1 MNGSLSKKKK
11 NILYGI
17 PMVVRWS
24 VEGKFEVLEK
34 ENWLYDV
41 NVLHPYST
49 GIKNC
54 TSAAVRFVF
63 LYHCRVALPTIILC
77 VREKKLRIWWIFILQ
92 SLKEHTMGRRL
103 TYFVSVLFYSSLW
116 CLFLTPYFKKMYILW
131 IIVKVCFFF
140 FLIFA
145 GWVGEWLRKCSHFFV
160 FIFLLFYSMDTWN
173 VIGP

>member
-1 MNGSLSKKKK
+1 MNGGLSKKKK

-34 ENWLYDV
+34 ENGLYDV

-92 SLKEHTMGRRL
+92 SLKEHAMGRRL

-140 FLIFA
+140 LSIFCR
-145 GWVGEWLRKCSHFFV
+145 VGGRVVKK
-160 FIFLLFYSMDTWN
+160 M
-173 VIGP
+173 